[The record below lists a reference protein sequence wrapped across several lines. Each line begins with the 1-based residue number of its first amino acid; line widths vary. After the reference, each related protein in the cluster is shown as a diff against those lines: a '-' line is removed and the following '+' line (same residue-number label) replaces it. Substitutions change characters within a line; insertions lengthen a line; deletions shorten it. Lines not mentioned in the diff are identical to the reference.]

1 MKVKLIL
8 GASILLLVSGQSNA
22 ALFEA
27 DYLSAGDGLI
37 TMDTNSTLEWLD
49 LSLTSGMPFANA
61 LSAYS
66 ADGWRYAE
74 QNEIF
79 AMFDSNF
86 TNINDNG
93 STVADPGT
101 TTYDEAVHMVN
112 MFGLTP
118 SAPSEVS
125 FGWYED
131 ADDFLRLSGVW
142 LANGGAVAVIYRD
155 FNNNYDEIP
164 AAPTPRD
171 DGYPDVG
178 TYLVRGVSPIPIP
191 AAIWLFGTA
200 LIGFVGFCKRKKAV

>member
-86 TNINDNG
+86 TDINDQQTSAFLG
-93 STVADPGT
+93 ST
-101 TTYDEAVHMVN
+101 TYEQAVYMVD

-118 SAPSEVS
+118 SN
-125 FGWYED
+125 
-131 ADDFLRLSGVW
+131 LSGK
-142 LANGGAVAVIYRD
+142 
-155 FNNNYDEIP
+155 
-164 AAPTPRD
+164 
-171 DGYPDVG
+171 
-178 TYLVRGVSPIPIP
+178 LVRLRP
-191 AAIWLFGTA
+191 
-200 LIGFVGFCKRKKAV
+200 